1 MTPRSAS
8 RDGPIAPRPPDLT
21 DVSPLL
27 GDWVNTDQGS
37 SMGPLRLNVTWHEN
51 GPNGLFVRAF
61 GTGGPQPR
69 DWGEVPAVVYTAPG
83 TPSTAWSFSAIYNF
97 GCLRTVLCAYHKT
110 GILVATTSSI
120 FSGGSGGSEGADHWA
135 RSFFHRAVGRT

>member
-1 MTPRSAS
+1 MTTRSAS
-8 RDGPIAPRPPDLT
+8 SDGPTAPRPPDAP
-21 DVSPLL
+21 DVSALL

-37 SMGPLRLNVTWHEN
+37 SKGALRLNVTWHEK
-51 GPNGLFVRAF
+51 GLFVRAF

-83 TPSTAWSFSAIYNF
+83 TPSAAWAFSAIYSF

-135 RSFFHRAVGRT
+135 RSFFHRAVERT